1 MATVQISVRVDE
13 SVKMAVEHYCRSRG
27 VAIDE
32 FVRDALLARWQEL
45 EDIEDLH
52 RIRHEPTRPAA
63 EVLKEFKFDGER

>member
-32 FVRDALLARWQEL
+32 FVAGC
-45 EDIEDLH
+45 
-52 RIRHEPTRPAA
+52 AA
-63 EVLKEFKFDGER
+63 GSVAGT